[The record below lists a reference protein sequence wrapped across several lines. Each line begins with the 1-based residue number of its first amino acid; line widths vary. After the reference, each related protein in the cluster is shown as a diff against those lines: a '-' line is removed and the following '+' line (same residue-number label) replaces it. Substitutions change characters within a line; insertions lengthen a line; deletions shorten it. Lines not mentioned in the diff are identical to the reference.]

1 MRINFK
7 KLIPLGYVILLSC
20 QQPVQNYDDK
30 KTELPHLQKEISNQ
44 ENTTSKELVKT
55 VLGDKVSIDSL
66 AERFVNNLKEGRD
79 VASFFEV
86 DWTFIYHADNRCDG
100 STDGEI
106 DHLKSLAIDKII
118 KLTVKN
124 DGDGWACEKTKPRS
138 YDLDF
143 NLKNEIKSWD
153 RLIIPNY
160 ETKEKNIIYVI
171 GKGESD
177 LLKLHYNEAHLIVKL
192 EYRSED
198 PG

>member
-1 MRINFK
+1 MEINFK
-7 KLIPLGYVILLSC
+7 NLIPLGYAILLSC
-20 QQPVQNYDDK
+20 QQPVQNNDDN
-30 KTELPHLQKEISNQ
+30 KTELPQLQKEISKQ
-44 ENTTSKELVKT
+44 ENTTSKELVKPI
-55 VLGDKVSIDSL
+55 LEDKVSIYSL
-66 AERFVNNLKEGRD
+66 AQSFVNNLKEGKD
-79 VASFFEV
+79 VASFFAE
-86 DWTFIYHADNRCDG
+86 DWTFIYHAGNRCDG
-100 STDGEI
+100 STDGESK
-106 DHLKSLAIDKII
+106 HLKSLAIDDNI
-118 KLTVKN
+118 KLTVNN

-138 YDLDF
+138 YNLDF

-153 RLIIPNY
+153 RLIIQNY